1 MRKLGIN
8 LNATVGLSILET
20 AKEVAALGFDSALC
34 GTSTPKDMIEI
45 EKAVHGA
52 GLTFDQ
58 LHAPFVGINSI
69 WRPGEAG
76 DTMYKK
82 LTDAVDCCVALDAP
96 IATVHVAGD
105 LDPEMITDIG
115 RGRFTNL
122 VEYAA
127 KKGVKLAF
135 ENQSVVFTLAW
146 IFEEFKDADNVGFCW
161 DIGHQ
166 ECATPEIEM
175 MALFGDRLICTHMQD
190 NYSIYIEDP
199 HMVPFDGKVDF
210 ERAAMWMNKHNYKG
224 GLTLEV
230 FQAPSSIYKDMTA
243 QEFLAHAYK
252 AACRIRTLVDG
263 E

>member
-8 LNATVGLSILET
+8 LHAPVGMTIPEV
-20 AKEVAALGFDSALC
+20 AKEMAALGFGCTLYDA
-34 GTSTPKDMIEI
+34 STPEKMVDI

-58 LHAPFVGINSI
+58 LHAPFGGINSI
-69 WRPGEAG
+69 WLAG
-76 DTMYKK
+76 DKGDAMYKK

-96 IATVHVAGD
+96 IATVHLAGD

-127 KKGVKLAF
+127 KKGIKLAF

-146 IFEEFKDADNVGFCW
+146 AFEEFKDAENVGFCW

-166 ECATPEIEM
+166 ECATPDIEM
-175 MALFGDRLICTHMQD
+175 MSLFGERLICTHIQD
-190 NYSIYIEDP
+190 NYAVYIEDP
-199 HMVPFDGKVDF
+199 HMVPFDGKIDF
-210 ERAAMWMNKHNYKG
+210 ARAAMWMNKHAYKG
-224 GLTLEV
+224 NLTLEV
-230 FQAPSSIYKDMTA
+230 FQGATSIYKDLSPT
-243 QEFLAHAYK
+243 EYLAHAYK
-252 AACRIRTLVDG
+252 AACRMRALVDG